1 MELRHIRYFVGVSE
15 AGSLLKASARLH
27 IAQPALGQQIAALEH
42 DVGARLFDRSSRGV
56 TLTEAG
62 KAFLEHAKVLL
73 ADVERAR
80 AAVRESSRVP
90 AGDVAIGLPTTVA
103 LIATVPILQACRD
116 QLPQVR
122 IKVIEAYSG
131 FLREWLVSGRLDL
144 ALLFG
149 DQLGHGARQAGAARR
164 PPGLRVEPA
173 RCRPRRAAWP
183 CPHCH
188 GGRSCCRGATT
199 VCAASSTTP
208 ASREGIELNVV
219 AEIESLPSVKRA
231 VEAGLGST
239 ILPLGAVADEV
250 AAGRLRASTIDS
262 PSMSRR
268 VVCATSVTRPGT
280 AAAARRD
287 ARWSAKSCGRWW
299 KTAAGRRAGSAAG
312 RRDRCRRRAVEPWL
326 VPSVTGPSR
335 GPEGSCPDSSGS
347 SDRTPT

>member
-1 MELRHIRYFVGVSE
+1 MELRQIRYFVGVSE

-42 DVGARLFDRSSRGV
+42 SVGARLFDRSSRGV

-73 ADVERAR
+73 ADAERAR
-80 AAVRESSRVP
+80 AAVRESTRVP
-90 AGDVAIGLPTTVA
+90 SGEVAIGLPTTVS

-122 IKVIEAYSG
+122 IKIIEAYSG
-131 FLREWLVSGRLDL
+131 FVREWLVSGRLDL

-149 DQLGHGARQAGAARR
+149 DQADPVLAKQVLLEDRLAFVSSAQGATAPRKLALSALSRWPLVLPGREH
-164 PPGLRVEPA
+164 GLRRIIDEA
-173 RCRPRRAAWP
+173 CEA
-183 CPHCH
+183 
-188 GGRSCCRGATT
+188 
-199 VCAASSTTP
+199 
-208 ASREGIELNVV
+208 EGIALDVV

-262 PSMSRR
+262 PRMSRR
-268 VVCATSVTRPGT
+268 VVCATSVTRPAT
-280 AAAARRD
+280 PACAAVMECVNGVLRQMVRSGAWP
-287 ARWSAKSCGRWW
+287 ARWI
-299 KTAAGRRAGSAAG
+299 
-312 RRDRCRRRAVEPWL
+312 
-326 VPSVTGPSR
+326 GP
-335 GPEGSCPDSSGS
+335 
-347 SDRTPT
+347 PT

>member
-1 MELRHIRYFVGVSE
+1 MELRQIRYFVGVSE

-27 IAQPALGQQIAALEH
+27 VAQPALGQQMAALEH

-80 AAVRESSRVP
+80 AAVRESLRVP
-90 AGDVAIGLPTTVA
+90 SGDVAIGLPTTVA

-149 DQLGHGARQAGAARR
+149 DQADTVLAKQALLDDRLAFVSS
-164 PPGLRVEPA
+164 P
-173 RCRPRRAAWP
+173 
-183 CPHCH
+183 
-188 GGRSCCRGATT
+188 RGATAPRKMAL
-199 VCAASSTTP
+199 AAL
-208 ASREGIELNVV
+208 SRWPLVLPGRDHGLRRIIDDACQPLGIALNVV

-239 ILPLGAVADEV
+239 ILPAGAVADEV

-268 VVCATSVTRPGT
+268 VVCASNVTRP
-280 AAAARRD
+280 A
-287 ARWSAKSCGRWW
+287 
-299 KTAAGRRAGSAAG
+299 TAAGNAVLHLISDVLRKMVKDGSWPARWVG
-312 RRDRCRRRAVEPWL
+312 DKAV
-326 VPSVTGPSR
+326 
-335 GPEGSCPDSSGS
+335 
-347 SDRTPT
+347 

>member
-1 MELRHIRYFVGVSE
+1 MELRHVRYFVGVSE

-62 KAFLEHAKVLL
+62 KAFLEHARVLL

-80 AAVRESSRVP
+80 AAVRESSRAP
-90 AGDVAIGLPTTVA
+90 AGEVAIGLPTTVA
-103 LIATVPILQACRD
+103 LFATVPILQACRD

-149 DQLGHGARQAGAARR
+149 DHSDTVLAKQALLDDRLAFVSRAEAEGAAAPRR
-164 PPGLRVEPA
+164 MPLTGLSRWPLVLPGRDHGLRRIIDDA
-173 RCRPRRAAWP
+173 
-183 CPHCH
+183 
-188 GGRSCCRGATT
+188 
-199 VCAASSTTP
+199 CAL
-208 ASREGIELNVV
+208 EGIALNVV

-239 ILPLGAVADEV
+239 ILPQAAVADEV
-250 AAGRLRASTIDS
+250 AAGRLRAATIDS

-268 VVCATSVTRPGT
+268 VVCATAVTRPGT
-280 AAAARRD
+280 AAAAAVMHLVSEVLRQMVED
-287 ARWSAKSCGRWW
+287 GSWPARWIGGKPG
-299 KTAAGRRAGSAAG
+299 
-312 RRDRCRRRAVEPWL
+312 
-326 VPSVTGPSR
+326 
-335 GPEGSCPDSSGS
+335 
-347 SDRTPT
+347 

>member
-1 MELRHIRYFVGVSE
+1 MELRQIRYFVGVSE

-27 IAQPALGQQIAALEH
+27 VAQPALGQQISALEH

-80 AAVRESSRVP
+80 ASVRESSRVP
-90 AGDVAIGLPTTVA
+90 SGDVVIGLPTTVA

-116 QLPQVR
+116 RLPQVHVK
-122 IKVIEAYSG
+122 IVDGYSG

-144 ALLFG
+144 AVLFG
-149 DQLGHGARQAGAARR
+149 DQADTVLAKQALLDECLAFVSSAQGATAPRKMALSALSRWPLVLPGRDH
-164 PPGLRVEPA
+164 GLRRIVDDACEP
-173 RCRPRRAAWP
+173 
-183 CPHCH
+183 
-188 GGRSCCRGATT
+188 
-199 VCAASSTTP
+199 
-208 ASREGIELNVV
+208 EGIALNVV

-268 VVCATSVTRPGT
+268 VVCATSMTRPRTAVGNAVMRLLGDVLREMVEQGT
-280 AAAARRD
+280 WP
-287 ARWSAKSCGRWW
+287 ARWIGGKPA
-299 KTAAGRRAGSAAG
+299 
-312 RRDRCRRRAVEPWL
+312 
-326 VPSVTGPSR
+326 
-335 GPEGSCPDSSGS
+335 
-347 SDRTPT
+347 